1 MSVAINN
8 LLNFSRELPAPL
20 DKLASKKVKVSSKY
34 GSGTEATLTCTVV
47 KAVHAL
53 CDCMTGICEG
63 AVGVID
69 HRMVAEYKSS
79 AGPDAYHLVVYD
91 SVTGNILASGYDKNT
106 EMVETYRL
114 HQTANDGAAVLM
126 AMMPALLSDQEFDDN
141 FQIYLAERKN
151 GYLDLNKAT
160 EAMAIMCDNAYRRIK
175 DESCPAH
182 IKAEVQKSGNVLR
195 VSQAQ
200 LDSGAYTPNTVIA
213 GEFTIFAKTGRVTV
227 TAATT
232 EISHTDFE
240 GKYQLTPG
248 RKLSF
253 LEEQL
258 VPKLAEWYI
267 IPDQVVNICRHA
279 QVTTGRPMQMR
290 NFLMR
295 GPAGT
300 GKTQGA
306 MAIAAGLHLPY
317 MKYTC
322 SASTEVFD
330 FVGMVFPKTD
340 SMSTGDEDL
349 DKQREMLMSMGGI
362 NYANVAKLLNL
373 PNLEDMDF
381 DPAGVFESLT
391 GVSNEDA
398 TSRDCMAVVMDMV
411 TEKIKQL
418 SKPAEGESSSGQS
431 YTYVETDFIKAL
443 KYGYV
448 IEIQEPTV
456 ITQPG
461 VLVGLNSLLEQSGSI
476 TLPTGE
482 IIQRHPDTVVV
493 VTTNVTYEGCRGLN
507 QSVVDR
513 MSLVEDI
520 ELPTPEVMAQRAIA
534 VTGAS
539 DEFQVSQ
546 MVQVVN
552 DMADY
557 MRKNGITDGTCG
569 MRSLIDWIISSE
581 ITGDVHKSAL
591 STIISKATSDEE
603 DREALRTAILEPI
616 FAPKRRKAS

>member
-8 LLNFSRELPAPL
+8 LINFSRALPAPMDTL
-20 DKLASKKVKVSSKY
+20 SSKKVKVSSKY
-34 GSGTEATLTCTVV
+34 GPGTEATLTATVI
-47 KAVHAL
+47 KAVHAV
-53 CDCMTGICEG
+53 CDCMTGSAEG

-79 AGPDAYHLVVYD
+79 SGPDAYHLVVYD
-91 SVTGNILASGYDKNT
+91 SASGNIVASGYDKNT
-106 EMVETYRL
+106 EMIETYRL

-126 AMMPALLSDQEFDDN
+126 AMFPALIADQEFEDN
-141 FQIYLAERKN
+141 FVLYFDQRKA
-151 GYLDLNKAT
+151 GYTDLTKAV
-160 EAMAIMCDNAYRRIK
+160 EYMAILCDNAYRRLK
-175 DESCPAH
+175 DETCPAN
-182 IKAEVQKSGNVLR
+182 IKAKIEKSGNVLR

-200 LDSGAYTPNTVIA
+200 LDSGAYTPSNVMA
-213 GEFTIFAKTGRVTV
+213 GEFTIFAKTGRATV
-227 TAATT
+227 SAAKT
-232 EISHTDFE
+232 EIPHTDFE
-240 GKYQLTPG
+240 GKYQLTSG
-248 RKLSF
+248 RKLSI
-253 LEEQL
+253 LEESL
-258 VPKLAEWYI
+258 VPKLDSWYI
-267 IPDQVVNICRHA
+267 IPEQVVNICRHA
-279 QVTTGRPMQMR
+279 QVTTGKPMQMR

-306 MAIAAGLHLPY
+306 RAIAAGLHLPY

-340 SMSTGDEDL
+340 SMTTGDAQL
-349 DKQREMLMSMGGI
+349 DKEREMVMAMGGI
-362 NYANVAKLLNL
+362 NYANVAKIMNL
-373 PNLEDMDF
+373 PDLEDMDF
-381 DPAGVFESLT
+381 DPCGVFQSLT
-391 GVSNEDA
+391 GITNEEA

-411 TEKIKQL
+411 AEKIKQL
-418 SKPAEGESSSGQS
+418 SKPAEGEQSSGQT

-443 KYGYV
+443 KNGYV

-456 ITQPG
+456 IMQPG

-520 ELPTPEVMAQRAIA
+520 DLPSQEVMTQRAMA
-534 VTGAS
+534 VTGAT
-539 DEFQVSQ
+539 DEYQVSQ

-552 DMADY
+552 DMSEY

-569 MRSLIDWIISSE
+569 MRSLIDWIISAE
-581 ITGDVHKSAL
+581 ITGDVYKSAL
-591 STIISKATSDEE
+591 STVISKATSDEE
-603 DREALRTAILEPI
+603 DREALKTTILEPI
-616 FAPKRRKAS
+616 FTPKRRKVS

>member
-232 EISHTDFE
+232 EISHTDFD

-362 NYANVAKLLNL
+362 NYANVAKLLKL

>member
-8 LLNFSRELPAPL
+8 LINFSRALPEPM
-20 DKLASKKVKVSSKY
+20 DKLPGKKVKVSSKY
-34 GSGTEATLTCTVV
+34 GSGTEATLTATVI
-47 KAVHAL
+47 KAVHAV
-53 CDCMTGICEG
+53 CDCISGVGLG
-63 AVGVID
+63 AVGIID

-79 AGPDAYHLVVYD
+79 ASPDAYHLVVFD
-91 SVTGNILASGYDKNT
+91 SSSGSIVASGYDKNT

-114 HQTANDGAAVLM
+114 HQTANDGAAVMM
-126 AMMPALLSDQEFDDN
+126 AMMPLLMADQEFDDN
-141 FQIYLAERKN
+141 FQIYFDARKH
-151 GYLDLNKAT
+151 GYPDLNRAV
-160 EAMAIMCDNAYRRIK
+160 EAMAILCDNAYRRIK
-175 DESCPAH
+175 DDTCPAH
-182 IKAEVQKSGNVLR
+182 IKVNLEKSGNVLR

-200 LDSGAYTPNTVIA
+200 LDSGAYTPTSVMA

-227 TAATT
+227 AAATS
-232 EISHTDFE
+232 EIPHTDFE

-248 RKLSF
+248 RKLTF
-253 LEEQL
+253 FEEQL
-258 VPKLAEWYI
+258 VPKLEEWYI
-267 IPDQVVNICRHA
+267 IPEQVVNICKHA
-279 QVTTGRPMQMR
+279 QITTGKPMQMR

-340 SMSTGDEDL
+340 SMSTGDAEL
-349 DKQREMLMSMGGI
+349 DKQRDMLMAMGGI
-362 NYANVAKLLNL
+362 NYTNVSNLMNL
-373 PNLEDMDF
+373 PDLEDMDF
-381 DPAGVFESLT
+381 DPAGVFQNLT
-391 GVSNEDA
+391 GVANEDA

-418 SKPAEGESSSGQS
+418 SKPSEKEGSSGQT

-443 KYGYV
+443 KNGYV

-461 VLVGLNSLLEQSGSI
+461 VLVGLNSLLEQKGSI

-482 IIQRHPDTVVV
+482 IIQRHPDMVVI
-493 VTTNVTYEGCRGLN
+493 VTTNISYEGCRGLN

-520 ELPTPEVMAQRAIA
+520 ELPSPEVMAQRAMA

-539 DEFQVSQ
+539 DEYQVSQ

-552 DMADY
+552 DMSAY

-569 MRSLIDWIISSE
+569 MRSLIDWIISAE

-591 STIISKATSDEE
+591 STIISKATSDED

-616 FAPKRRKAS
+616 FAPKRRRAS

>member
-322 SASTEVFD
+322 SASTDVFD
-330 FVGMVFPKTD
+330 FVGMLFPKTD

-362 NYANVAKLLNL
+362 NYANVAKLLKL

>member
-53 CDCMTGICEG
+53 CDCMTGLCEG

-175 DESCPAH
+175 EESCPAH

-362 NYANVAKLLNL
+362 NYANVAKLLKL

-381 DPAGVFESLT
+381 DPAGVFERLT

-591 STIISKATSDEE
+591 STIISKATSDED